1 MAEGRRFELLT
12 ACTVPVFKTGA
23 LDRSATPPQRS
34 QHTVR
39 NGEAQGPNRL
49 VRNALHCATV
59 SMLAGLVPVFL
70 LLGLGVFAR
79 RFGLLDEPS
88 ATGLNRL
95 VVYFA
100 LPALFIA
107 KVGTSPL
114 ESALSPRLMF
124 VTVIVAAA
132 ATVLGLWY
140 ARAAHLLPSQR
151 GALAQG
157 AMRGNIVYF
166 TFPLILTL
174 YGDDGLRLAAVSSTV
189 LIPVMNL
196 LAVAALELYRPP
208 GVRDRHI
215 VVRVLANPIVLGG
228 APEPRTRDRALAAVG
243 LARGD
248 AQRPRRPGI
257 PRCAAGAWRPA
268 RGRAVAPHVA
278 APWGRRGHQA
288 RADAPGR
295 VVGPE
300 AASGQRRWRP
310 PSGVLMLAAPTAVA
324 SHSVAAE
331 LGGDVEFSSS
341 CVLVTTVLSVL
352 TYVGWVLVLPQ

>member
-49 VRNALHCATV
+49 VRNALHCITV

-70 LLGLGVFAR
+70 LLGLGVLAR

-196 LAVAALELYRPP
+196 LAVGALELYRPA

-215 VVRVLANPIVLGG
+215 VVRVLANPIVLG
-228 APEPRTRDRALAAVG
+228 ALLSLALAVVH
-243 LARGD
+243 
-248 AQRPRRPGI
+248 
-257 PRCAAGAWRPA
+257 WRPWGWLA
-268 RGRAVAPHVA
+268 LTLNALADLAFPGALLALGAQLEVVQWRRMWRPLGVA
-278 APWGRRGHQA
+278 AAIKLVLMPLGGWWVLKLLGA
-288 RADAPGR
+288 TPLETA
-295 VVGPE
+295 V
-300 AASGQRRWRP
+300 
-310 PSGVLMLAAPTAVA
+310 GVLMLAAPTAVA

-352 TYVGWVLVLPQ
+352 TYVGWVLVLPR